1 LVEQDV
7 RGAPEPS
14 SLLTMQMDGGTGL
27 TLGLVVGGFLLAV
40 WVDARIGES
49 RPESP
54 GRRVGHVVVGF
65 LALEASVGVLYLVDS
80 LDIPQVAFM
89 GVVLAV
95 FLPALTY
102 SLLTAMWLVRTLVE
116 IARLA
121 RR

>member
-1 LVEQDV
+1 
-7 RGAPEPS
+7 
-14 SLLTMQMDGGTGL
+14 L
-27 TLGLVVGGFLLAV
+27 TLGLVVGAFLLAV

-54 GRRVGHVVVGF
+54 GRRIGHVLVGF
-65 LALEASVGVLYLVDS
+65 VCLQASVGVIYLVDS
-80 LDIPQVAFM
+80 LGASQAVLM
-89 GVVLAV
+89 TVVLCV

-102 SLLTAMWLVRTLVE
+102 CLLTAAWLIRTLVE

>member
-1 LVEQDV
+1 V
-7 RGAPEPS
+7 RRERPRFAQFGS
-14 SLLTMQMDGGTGL
+14 DGGTGL
-27 TLGLVVGGFLLAV
+27 TLGLVVGAFLLAV

-65 LALEASVGVLYLVDS
+65 LCLEASVGVLYLVNS
-80 LDIPQVAFM
+80 AGVPQGVFLA
-89 GVVLAV
+89 VVLTV

-102 SLLTAMWLVRTLVE
+102 CLLTAAWLVRTLVE
-116 IARLA
+116 ISRFA

>member
-1 LVEQDV
+1 VT
-7 RGAPEPS
+7 A
-14 SLLTMQMDGGTGL
+14 
-27 TLGLVVGGFLLAV
+27 GLVVGAFLLAV
-40 WVDARIGES
+40 WVDVRVGDA

-54 GRRVGHVVVGF
+54 VRRVAHVIVAFV
-65 LALEASVGVLYLVDS
+65 LLEASVGVLYLVHAAT
-80 LDIPQVAFM
+80 IPQVAFM

-102 SLLTAMWLVRTLVE
+102 SLLTGMWLVRTLVE